1 MNLSY
6 CGSTLLGLFIAI
18 VANFLHLH
26 SMFIVKVNPIHPG
39 DVLFLRGVVQTVGFG
54 IVLLLQKCS
63 NYKVSSTAAIYD
75 NLESQQMDQPTMD
88 VKFWITMT
96 FCNILVAATV
106 ILTFM
111 AIDLLPLSD
120 FTMLA
125 FTTPMFTMVFS
136 FIILK

>member
-6 CGSTLLGLFIAI
+6 GSSTLLGLFIAI

-54 IVLLLQKCS
+54 IVLLLQKCYK
-63 NYKVSSTAAIYD
+63 YKVSSTATYN
-75 NLESQQMDQPTMD
+75 NLESQQMEQATMD

-125 FTTPMFTMVFS
+125 FTTPIFTMVFS

>member
-1 MNLSY
+1 MNLSH
-6 CGSTLLGLFIAI
+6 GSSTQLGLFIAI

-54 IVLLLQKCS
+54 IVLLLQKCY
-63 NYKVSSTAAIYD
+63 NYKVSSTATYN
-75 NLESQQMDQPTMD
+75 NLESQQMEQPTMD

-96 FCNILVAATV
+96 FCNIMVAATV

-125 FTTPMFTMVFS
+125 FTTPIFTMVFS

>member
-6 CGSTLLGLFIAI
+6 GSSTLLGLFIAI

-39 DVLFLRGVVQTVGFG
+39 DILFLRGVVQTVGFG
-54 IVLLLQKCS
+54 IVLLLQKCYK
-63 NYKVSSTAAIYD
+63 YKVSSTATYN
-75 NLESQQMDQPTMD
+75 NLESQQMEQATMD

-125 FTTPMFTMVFS
+125 FTTPIFTMVFS

>member
-63 NYKVSSTAAIYD
+63 NYKVSSTEAIYN
-75 NLESQQMDQPTMD
+75 NLESQQMEQPTMD

-111 AIDLLPLSD
+111 AVDLLPLSD

-125 FTTPMFTMVFS
+125 FTTPMFTMLFS

>member
-125 FTTPMFTMVFS
+125 FTTPMFTMLFS

>member
-6 CGSTLLGLFIAI
+6 GSSTLLGLFIAI

-54 IVLLLQKCS
+54 IVFLLQKCY
-63 NYKVSSTAAIYD
+63 NYKVSSTAIYN
-75 NLESQQMDQPTMD
+75 NLESQQIEQPTMD

-96 FCNILVAATV
+96 FCNIMVAATV

-125 FTTPMFTMVFS
+125 FTTPIFTMVFS